1 MESARTPPATVASKT
16 GKENSRRYSNS
27 VNSARSTVTDASGHD
42 TPESGSGTESNNAT
56 NRTIAAAR
64 MRFGRSPKCWYNV
77 GLLTPAARE
86 ISATLSTDPS
96 SWASSARVIASIRA
110 VRDRSVRGL
119 TSTASSA
126 DCAAVI
132 IIPSHRLRLYTS
144 QLTLTSI
151 TDTFT
156 YVSFTSV
163 KVVCRQQPVREF
175 IYVTTQPKS
184 PVDNYP
190 NGARFYS
197 IDLCQPSGVVGQRP
211 HRLAG
216 YHVCCDRQRGLTC
229 YHRRRRTYPG

>member
-1 MESARTPPATVASKT
+1 R
-16 GKENSRRYSNS
+16 
-27 VNSARSTVTDASGHD
+27 
-42 TPESGSGTESNNAT
+42 
-56 NRTIAAAR
+56 
-64 MRFGRSPKCWYNV
+64 
-77 GLLTPAARE
+77 
-86 ISATLSTDPS
+86 
-96 SWASSARVIASIRA
+96 SWASCARVIASIRA
-110 VRDRSVRGL
+110 VRERSARGL
-119 TSTASSA
+119 TSTASSS
-126 DCAAVI
+126 DSAAVV

-144 QLTLTSI
+144 NLTLT
-151 TDTFT
+151 TTT
-156 YVSFTSV
+156 ATVPYVRLTCAQEASS
-163 KVVCRQQPVREF
+163 KQSNREF